1 MNNRAVDDSTGPT
14 GMGFEFLR
22 LANSIPVKRM
32 FVRDAYQAWYQRGLP
47 GTEETLLGAQAR
59 SNAKSMIA
67 VKRARYLRAAGS
79 AVGSVSA
86 ASTRGRSASVTS
98 TCRGFEPS

>member
-22 LANSIPVKRM
+22 PANSIPVKRM

-47 GTEETLLGAQAR
+47 GTEETLLGAQALIQCEVDDCGE
-59 SNAKSMIA
+59 KSSLFEGGRIG
-67 VKRARYLRAAGS
+67 RRLGQRGEHPWQ
-79 AVGSVSA
+79 VGLGEQHLS
-86 ASTRGRSASVTS
+86 RL
-98 TCRGFEPS
+98 